1 MSIHVEEDLG
11 TREQGEGLNEVGGGV
26 AARHGEVGDQQLF
39 SRDADNSIGIRH
51 ASGMQELESL
61 LASSIPEYT
70 PPSQNLL
77 GSPPKRDMAANP
89 LSHSSS
95 WEKIAY
101 VSSMSN
107 LAALDDGSHIDI
119 DQSSGC
125 VHGPTT
131 SRSSAIPIGKVSV
144 CRWTTGVSSD
154 HGHETPL
161 CSPSS

>member
-1 MSIHVEEDLG
+1 MSEYAEG
-11 TREQGEGLNEVGGGV
+11 AREQGSVLNNTGGV
-26 AARHGEVGDQQLF
+26 SLLQSTEEQRECQ
-39 SRDADNSIGIRH
+39 DADEKSIGIRH

-107 LAALDDGSHIDI
+107 LAALDNGSHVDVETE
-119 DQSSGC
+119 SC
-125 VHGPTT
+125 HGAT
-131 SRSSAIPIGKVSV
+131 RSSAIPIGKASM
-144 CRWTTGVSSD
+144 CRWTSGVSSE
-154 HGHETPL
+154 HGQETPL